1 VPLAALVWR
10 AFGVAGSTLG
20 ANPVDEITDTLG
32 KWGLRLLLL
41 TLAITPL
48 RQLTDWPHWQRFRR
62 MLGLFAFFYVALH
75 FAMYLAVDQSFAWS
89 VLWED
94 VSKRPWVTL
103 GFAALVLLVPLAV
116 TSTRGWM
123 RRLGRRW
130 QRLHYAVYVAT
141 ALGCWHYYWQVKRDV
156 RSPLLYVAALALL
169 MGWRLWRRAARRRVA
184 PPAPGNPVRS
194 PAAGLRLAGIL
205 PKLRLPRAADPQ

>member
-1 VPLAALVWR
+1 MPLAALLWR

-32 KWGLRLLLL
+32 KWGLRFLLL

-48 RQLTDWPHWQRFRR
+48 RQLTDWSHWQRFRR
-62 MLGLFAFFYVALH
+62 MLGLYAFFYVALH
-75 FAMYLAVDQSFAWS
+75 FAMYLVIDQSFAWS

-94 VSKRPWVTL
+94 VLKRPWITL
-103 GFAALVLLVPLAV
+103 GFTALVLLVPLAL

-130 QRLHYAVYVAT
+130 QRLHYAIYAAT
-141 ALGCWHYYWQVKRDV
+141 ALGCWHYYWQVKLDV
-156 RSPLLYVAALALL
+156 RDPLLYIAAFVLL
-169 MGWRLWRRAARRRVA
+169 MGWRLWRRAARRRRSAA
-184 PPAPGNPVRS
+184 PASWPGQLPARNPGT
-194 PAAGLRLAGIL
+194 
-205 PKLRLPRAADPQ
+205 

>member
-10 AFGVAGSTLG
+10 AFGVFGSTLG

-32 KWGLRLLLL
+32 KWGLRLLLV

-48 RQLTDWPHWQRFRR
+48 RQLTDWPHWLRFRR
-62 MLGLFAFFYVALH
+62 MLGLFACFYITLH
-75 FAMYLAVDQSFAWS
+75 FAMYFAIDQSFDWS

-94 VSKRPWVTL
+94 ISKRPWITL
-103 GFAALVLLVPLAV
+103 GFTALVLLVPLAL

-130 QRLHYAVYVAT
+130 QTLHYAIYIAT

-156 RSPLLYVAALALL
+156 RSPLLYVAAFTLL
-169 MGWRLWRRAARRRVA
+169 MGWRAWRRMARRRRSS
-184 PPAPGNPVRS
+184 PPAMLWPG
-194 PAAGLRLAGIL
+194 PAAAR
-205 PKLRLPRAADPQ
+205 DP